1 MTTIK
6 IQYEEAKDYR
16 SIPVTGI
23 WGGVA
28 PNGEIF
34 ADFFIER
41 QKSPSST
48 HIEIDESGKLV
59 KETPS
64 GQKYI
69 REKQIGIILRPDI
82 ALSIGN
88 WLVDKAK
95 EAMKS
100 SSGAK

>member
-1 MTTIK
+1 MKTIK

-16 SIPVTGI
+16 MIPVTGI
-23 WGGVA
+23 WGGIA

-34 ADFFIER
+34 ADFFVER
-41 QKSPSST
+41 QKTPT
-48 HIEIDESGKLV
+48 LTILEIDESGKIL
-59 KETPS
+59 KDAQT

-88 WLVDKAK
+88 WIVKKAK
-95 EAMKS
+95 EAMKVS
-100 SSGAK
+100 